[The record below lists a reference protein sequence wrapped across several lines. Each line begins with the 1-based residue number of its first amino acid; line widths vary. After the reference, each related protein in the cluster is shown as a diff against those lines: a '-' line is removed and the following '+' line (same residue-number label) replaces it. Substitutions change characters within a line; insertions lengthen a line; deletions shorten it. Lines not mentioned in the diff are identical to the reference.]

1 MKILLLMTLISIS
14 VSLKTLN
21 ILEYESERRGWKN
34 NLKDVIAQLLY
45 IMIFIIMNLKFKFNS
60 AEISQNQKL

>member
-34 NLKDVIAQLLY
+34 NVKDVIAQLLY